1 MLQRKYFEAP
11 LFNKR
16 KVLLVGAEP
25 SVQGLTS
32 TFLVTMGWTCTAATQ
47 EAVSAVL
54 QREAFDAVLIDL
66 GPSEAKAEQA
76 ILRIKQIRPSLSDRM
91 LVISNGL
98 ADREIVE
105 LIERHD
111 LVQVSQEGLLQQLW
125 STLQDLVAPS
135 RSREGGPRGM
145 QIARM
150 IFDSFR
156 YPLPAGLRGLSR
168 GSSLGA
174 RQIAYQYKQAIID
187 LSIDLAEGTGRI
199 SLAGQVLDSE
209 RKGKTEGLPVLL
221 VGGTGTL
228 VRTATNKFGEFQI
241 EFDPAD
247 DLSIQVRL
255 GERSWVLVPLG
266 KMDWVKKLRP
276 SSQAGS

>member
-1 MLQRKYFEAP
+1 MVQKKHLGMP
-11 LFNKR
+11 LFSKR
-16 KVLLVGAEP
+16 KVLLVGTGP
-25 SVQGLTS
+25 SVQGLIS
-32 TFLVTMGWTCTAATQ
+32 TFLVTMGWTCTMAATQ
-47 EAVSAVL
+47 EEVPAVF

-66 GPSEAKAEQA
+66 GSSEAKAEQA
-76 ILRIKQIRPSLSDRM
+76 ILRIKQIRPSLADRM

-156 YPLPAGLRGLSR
+156 YPLPAGVRGLSP
-168 GSSLGA
+168 GA

-187 LSIDLAEGTGRI
+187 VSVD
-199 SLAGQVLDSE
+199 
-209 RKGKTEGLPVLL
+209 
-221 VGGTGTL
+221 
-228 VRTATNKFGEFQI
+228 FGE
-241 EFDPAD
+241 
-247 DLSIQVRL
+247 
-255 GERSWVLVPLG
+255 
-266 KMDWVKKLRP
+266 
-276 SSQAGS
+276 

>member
-1 MLQRKYFEAP
+1 MLQRKYSEAS
-11 LFNKR
+11 LVNKR

-25 SVQGLTS
+25 SIQGLIS
-32 TFLVTMGWTCTAATQ
+32 TFLITMGWTVTAVVTQ
-47 EAVSAVL
+47 EAVPVVL

-66 GPSEAKAEQA
+66 GSSEAKAEQA
-76 ILRIKQIRPSLSDRM
+76 ILRIKQIRPSLADRM

-156 YPLPAGLRGLSR
+156 YPLPAGVRGLSP
-168 GSSLGA
+168 GA
-174 RQIAYQYKQAIID
+174 RQIAYQYKQSIID
-187 LSIDLAEGTGRI
+187 VSVDFGEGPGRI
-199 SLAGQVLDSE
+199 SLTGQVLDGE
-209 RKGKTEGLPVLL
+209 KKGRNDGLSVLL
-221 VGGTGTL
+221 VDSTRTL
-228 VRTATNKFGEFQI
+228 VRTATNQFGEFQM
-241 EFDPAD
+241 EFDSAD
-247 DLSIQVRL
+247 DLNLEVRL
-255 GERSWVLVPLG
+255 GERSWVSIPLG
-266 KMDWVKKLRP
+266 KMDWVKILRS
-276 SSQAGS
+276 SSQAGI

>member
-1 MLQRKYFEAP
+1 
-11 LFNKR
+11 
-16 KVLLVGAEP
+16 
-25 SVQGLTS
+25 
-32 TFLVTMGWTCTAATQ
+32 
-47 EAVSAVL
+47 L

-76 ILRIKQIRPSLSDRM
+76 ILKIKQIRPSLADRM

-156 YPLPAGLRGLSR
+156 YPLPVGVRGLSP
-168 GSSLGA
+168 GA
-174 RQIAYQYKQAIID
+174 RQVAYQYKQAIID
-187 LSIDLAEGTGRI
+187 VSVDFGEGPGRI
-199 SLAGQVLDSE
+199 SLTGQVLDGE
-209 RKGKTEGLPVLL
+209 KKGKNEGLSVLL
-221 VGGTGTL
+221 VDGARTL
-228 VRTATNKFGEFQI
+228 VRTATNQFGEFQM
-241 EFDPAD
+241 EFDSAD
-247 DLSIQVRL
+247 DLNLEVRL
-255 GERSWVLVPLG
+255 GERSWVSIPLG
-266 KMDWVKKLRP
+266 KMDWVKKLRS